1 MSKIKGLF
9 LSSLFVLLLPIQV
22 QGEPAARVG
31 DWTLDLGK
39 VDTMISGQVHDLR
52 IEKIEAEVLDH
63 LLDLES
69 KANNI
74 PKDQVVDKMAAKYL
88 VPVTEDQVKQFM
100 EANKAKIPAND
111 PAIKEKVHSFLEN
124 QAQKLAKTK
133 YHEDLASRY
142 KVEILL
148 EEPRYTV
155 TGPQDLSRG
164 PANAPVTIIEFSD
177 FECPYCRKAQAV
189 LGKLKE
195 TYGDKLRFVFR
206 HYPLP
211 FHKLAPKASE
221 AAMCA
226 NEQGKFW
233 DFHDALFTD
242 SQSLAV
248 DALKELA
255 TKLKLDTAKFDECL
269 TSSRHASRIS
279 SDSAEGQQLGIT
291 GTPTFFINGL
301 KLVGAVPLDAFKE
314 VLDKELKEKSK

>member
-52 IEKIEAEVLDH
+52 IEKIEAEVLNH
-63 LLDLES
+63 LLELES

-74 PKDQVVDKMAAKYL
+74 PKDQVVDKLAAKYL

-111 PAIKEKVHSFLEN
+111 PGIKEKVHSFLEN
-124 QAQKLAKTK
+124 QALKLAKTK

-148 EEPRYTV
+148 EEPRYVV

-164 PANAPVTIIEFSD
+164 LSTAPVTIIEFSD

-189 LGKLKE
+189 LGKLKD

-233 DFHDALFTD
+233 DFHDALFAD

-269 TSSRHASRIS
+269 TSGRHVSRIS

>member
-1 MSKIKGLF
+1 MSKIKGLL

-63 LLDLES
+63 LLELES

-111 PAIKEKVHSFLEN
+111 PGIKEKVHSFLEN
-124 QAQKLAKTK
+124 QALKLAKTK

-226 NEQGKFW
+226 NEQSKFW
-233 DFHDALFTD
+233 DFHDALFAD

-269 TSSRHASRIS
+269 TSGRHASRIA

-314 VLDKELKEKSK
+314 VLDKEIKEKSK